1 MTRFLPDS
9 TLTAPPRSAW
19 KRRQRLTEGAARLVV
34 FAAALL
40 SVVTTLAI
48 VAVLVGESIPF
59 FQRVPLA
66 EYLGGTRW
74 APLLEPRSFGVL
86 PLIAGTVLVAGIA
99 AVVAIPLGLG
109 SAIYLSEYAPER
121 LRRVAKAILE
131 VLAGI
136 PTVVYGYFALVTVT
150 PILQRL
156 YPPTQIFNAASAGI
170 VMGIMILPMVS
181 SLCEDALAAVPT
193 TLRDGGYALGST
205 RYEVAVRVVL
215 PAALSGVIAAFLLAI
230 ARAVGETMIV
240 TLAAGANPRLTLN
253 PFEGVQTMT
262 AYIAQISMGDV
273 PAGTIEYRTIFAVGL
288 TLLVLTAALNLI
300 AHAVVRRYRQEYE

>member
-1 MTRFLPDS
+1 MSRSFPD
-9 TLTAPPRSAW
+9 TALATPPRSAW
-19 KRRQRLTEGAARLVV
+19 KRRQRLKEAAARL
-34 FAAALL
+34 AMLAGALV
-40 SVVTTLAI
+40 SVATTIAI
-48 VAVLVGESIPF
+48 VGVLIGESVPF
-59 FQRVPLA
+59 FRRVPLA

-99 AVVAIPLGLG
+99 AVVAIPLGLA

-121 LRRVAKAILE
+121 LRRLVKATLE

-181 SLCEDALAAVPT
+181 SLCEDAFAAVPT
-193 TLRDGGYALGST
+193 PLRDGGYALGST
-205 RYEVAVRVVL
+205 RFEVAVRVVL

-300 AHAVVRRYRQEYE
+300 AHAVTRRYRQEYE